1 MAASTDGGD
10 ISRRSLLGHVF
21 VYVLYTKINICMH
34 MNIYVIII
42 KYILYLLNIVRV
54 KGL

>member
-1 MAASTDGGD
+1 MAASADGGD
-10 ISRRSLLGHVF
+10 ISHRSLLGHVF
-21 VYVLYTKINICMH
+21 VYVLYTKINIYMH
-34 MNIYVIII
+34 MNIYVIMV